1 MMKSD
6 RQLNHSLEVQPQRLP
21 TRHRAPN
28 VLKNFMRVKK
38 VSAIK
43 KIDAPVEVRVVI
55 VGPHRHLELC
65 CRPRAASHAVL
76 ASIPHHP
83 IMRMMPAIT
92 VSYDSTPRPEKI
104 VFQSCST

>member
-6 RQLNHSLEVQPQRLP
+6 CQLDHSLQVQPQRLT
-21 TRHRAPN
+21 TRHRAPD

-43 KIDAPVEVRVVI
+43 KIEAPVEIRAVT

-65 CRPRAASHAVL
+65 VSPCAASHAVL

-83 IMRMMPAIT
+83 ITRMIPAIT
-92 VSYDSTPRPEKI
+92 LSYDSTPRPEKI

>member
-6 RQLNHSLEVQPQRLP
+6 CQLNHALKMPPMLSV
-21 TRHRAPN
+21 TCGAPD

-43 KIDAPVEVRVVI
+43 KIEAPVEVRAVI

-65 CRPRAASHAVL
+65 FSPCAASHAVL
-76 ASIPHHP
+76 PNIPHHP
-83 IMRMMPAIT
+83 IVRTMPAIT
-92 VSYDSTPRPEKI
+92 VSYGSTPSPEKI
-104 VFQSCST
+104 VFQSCSA